1 MPTLVLH
8 ARDDQFCRVGNG
20 RYLAEHIDGARYV
33 ELDTADHVPWASG
46 ADITGEI
53 EEFLT
58 GTRQMAPS
66 DRLLATV
73 LFSDIVGS
81 TEQAT
86 ALGDKAWTARLEQH
100 DRAVDRQLARFGG
113 HLVKRTGDGV
123 LATFDGP
130 ARAVQC
136 AVAIRD
142 ALRQLGIDV
151 RVGVH
156 TGEIERRGD
165 DVAGIAVHLAQR
177 VQAQAQGGEVL
188 VSRTVVDLV
197 VGSDLR
203 FVDRG
208 EYELKGL
215 PGRWRLFAVGD

>member
-1 MPTLVLH
+1 MTSS
-8 ARDDQFCRVGNG
+8 AGS
-20 RYLAEHIDGARYV
+20 ATGAISPN
-33 ELDTADHVPWASG
+33 TSTVP
-46 ADITGEI
+46 
-53 EEFLT
+53 
-58 GTRQMAPS
+58 
-66 DRLLATV
+66 AT
-73 LFSDIVGS
+73 
-81 TEQAT
+81 
-86 ALGDKAWTARLEQH
+86 WTARLEQH
-100 DRAVDRQLARFGG
+100 DRAIDRQLARFGG

-136 AVAIRD
+136 AIAMRD
-142 ALRQLGIDV
+142 ALRQLGIYV

-215 PGRWRLFAVGD
+215 PGLWRLFAVGD